1 MRRAELS
8 RMPVRAAVESR
19 RDASKAIPHTLALL
33 FAPVHKRALGTA
45 VGFTAATGVFLLTA
59 FHLLVVPESAIDLSL
74 LAQYF
79 HGYTVSW
86 SGAFIGAFW
95 GFVTG
100 FVAGWFVGFVRN
112 VVMAASMFIIRTRAE
127 LLQAKDFLDHI

>member
-1 MRRAELS
+1 
-8 RMPVRAAVESR
+8 
-19 RDASKAIPHTLALL
+19 L

-45 VGFTAATGVFLLTA
+45 VGSTGAIAVFTLTA
-59 FHLLVVPESAIDLSL
+59 FHLLVAPGPAIDLSL

-86 SGAFIGAFW
+86 AGAFIGAFW

-112 VVMAASMFIIRTRAE
+112 VVMAAYMFVIRTKAE

>member
-1 MRRAELS
+1 MSRAELAPNRPTPS
-8 RMPVRAAVESR
+8 VRP
-19 RDASKAIPHTLALL
+19 IPHSLEML

-45 VGFTAATGVFLLTA
+45 VGFACATGMFFLTV
-59 FHLLVVPESAIDLSL
+59 FHLVVVPDSALDLSL

-79 HGYTVSW
+79 HGYEISW
-86 SGAFIGAFW
+86 FGVFIGTFW

-112 VVMAASMFIIRTRAE
+112 VVMAVYMFVIRTKAE

>member
-1 MRRAELS
+1 MNRADSPDSVVTRGVNRRMR
-8 RMPVRAAVESR
+8 
-19 RDASKAIPHTLALL
+19 AIPQTLALL

-45 VGFTAATGVFLLTA
+45 VGFTFATAMFCVTA
-59 FHLLVVPESAIDLSL
+59 FHLLVLPDSGIPLVL

-79 HGYTVSW
+79 HGYEVSW
-86 SGAFIGAFW
+86 PGAFIGAFW

-112 VVMAASMFIIRTRAE
+112 LVMAVYMFVIRSKAE
-127 LLQAKDFLDHI
+127 LLQARDFLDHI